1 LAVSS
6 ETSSADAL
14 RDLREGLRMFW
25 QKFNDDDA
33 FFLAGGIAWG
43 VLFALVPLLALGI
56 GLTGFVLSARF
67 DDPTQAVVELFAGA
81 MPQTSAAASLA
92 DVLRNLVVEVTVNRA
107 GLTLVG
113 ALVFIWLATRLS
125 GSLRSAL
132 FRVFEVGVRR
142 GMVHGKLF
150 DVLAVVTGVLLVTLN
165 LGVTVVFTAAMAF
178 GVEIFGWGGE
188 TVTIAQRLLA
198 ATIAFASIWTLFLLA
213 YRYLPARRTA
223 WRTTVVAATF
233 AALAHELLKLAFSTY
248 VTEVA
253 NYTSTLGNLATAAIL
268 LLWIY
273 YGALVFIVGGE
284 VAHVYTM
291 LRARR
296 AVVSQR
302 T

>member
-1 LAVSS
+1 
-6 ETSSADAL
+6 
-14 RDLREGLRMFW
+14 MFW
-25 QKFNDDDA
+25 EKFNDDDA

-67 DDPTQAVVELFAGA
+67 DDPTQAVVALFAGA
-81 MPQTSAAASLA
+81 MPQTGAAASLA
-92 DVLRNLVVEVTVNRA
+92 DVLRNLVIEVTANRT

-125 GSLRSAL
+125 GSVRSAL

-178 GVEIFGWGGE
+178 GVEIFGWGGD

-213 YRYLPARRTA
+213 YRYLPARRTP

-248 VTEVA
+248 VTELA

-296 AVVSQR
+296 AVVSQQ